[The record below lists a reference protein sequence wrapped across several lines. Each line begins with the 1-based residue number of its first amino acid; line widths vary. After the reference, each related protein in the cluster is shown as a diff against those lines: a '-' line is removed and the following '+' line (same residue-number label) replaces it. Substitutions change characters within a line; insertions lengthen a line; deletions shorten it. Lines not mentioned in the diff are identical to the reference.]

1 MPKFI
6 ELSAE
11 ETISTEEIIGKA
23 LGMPLKNESKEDEN
37 SGCNK
42 ELCEHD
48 AE

>member
-23 LGMPLKNESKEDEN
+23 LGLPLVNECKEDE
-37 SGCNK
+37 SDGSNK
-42 ELCEHD
+42 DLCKHD
-48 AE
+48 AD